1 MVVPEILQV
10 PIFIV
15 VLILFLPRTSLL
27 RFWIAH
33 QLVELLMVE
42 FLIVAL
48 AVLNVDFDVF
58 VIKDAI
64 SRKHSSEHV
73 AFLVFLAIIFAVE
86 ILAH

>member
-1 MVVPEILQV
+1 
-10 PIFIV
+10 
-15 VLILFLPRTSLL
+15 
-27 RFWIAH
+27 
-33 QLVELLMVE
+33 MVE

-48 AVLNVDFDVF
+48 AVLNVYFDVF
-58 VIKDAI
+58 VVKDAI